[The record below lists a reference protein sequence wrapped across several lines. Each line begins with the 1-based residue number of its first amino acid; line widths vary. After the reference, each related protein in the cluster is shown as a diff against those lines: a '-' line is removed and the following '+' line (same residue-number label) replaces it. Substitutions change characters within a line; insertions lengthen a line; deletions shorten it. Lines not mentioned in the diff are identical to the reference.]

1 VAHSGQVTTGG
12 GDPGSATAGS
22 VNEALSAL
30 ADVLEAR
37 AHAIAQQVE
46 EAYRVEIPEYRLRM
60 DDFEDDS
67 YAVTLAGVLG
77 AVAVLRGVTPP
88 IEDRLV
94 QSRAFGRRR
103 ARQDFPLSAV
113 VHGFQVGVR
122 IFLEQVALEAPTYG
136 GLSGAVVLQAVGDL
150 MDVITTSVAAVSEG
164 YEAARRTLVADR
176 RRAVDAFFSDLVLGV
191 VSDVDAARAGA
202 MGLMSAPAYVAFA
215 TPAGE
220 GVEDDVEANGE
231 GCLTGRVGSAL
242 VVIAPIESPGDA
254 DARAHALFPDG
265 TRLVA
270 SGGPRSGLS
279 GVRAGYEDA
288 LQTLELAGK
297 LGLSGRVQ
305 RRDVLVPGLL
315 ASTPAYASELASL
328 LEPLVE
334 ADAKGE
340 ARLVPTLRAYLAS
353 GLSPYKT
360 AAALFVHRNTLRA
373 RLRRIEQ
380 LLGAPIIEVHL
391 ALQLALLARDLEL
404 PARIREI
411 P

>member
-1 VAHSGQVTTGG
+1 MTTGG

-22 VNEALSAL
+22 VNEALNAL

-37 AHAIAQQVE
+37 AHAITQQVE

-60 DDFEDDS
+60 DTFEEDS
-67 YAVTLAGVLG
+67 YAVSLAGVLG
-77 AVAVLRGVTPP
+77 AVAILRGAP
-88 IEDRLV
+88 IPLEERLAL
-94 QSRAFGRRR
+94 SRAFGRRR
-103 ARQDFPLSAV
+103 ARQEFPLSAV

-122 IFLEQVALEAPTYG
+122 IFLEQVALEAPRYG
-136 GLSGAVVLQAVGDL
+136 GLSGAVVLRAVGDL
-150 MDVITTSVAAVSEG
+150 MDVVTTSVAAVSEG
-164 YEAARRTLVADR
+164 YEATRRELVADR
-176 RRAVDAFFSDLVLGV
+176 RRSVDAFFSDLVLGV
-191 VSDVDAARAGA
+191 VSDADSARAGA
-202 MGLMSAPAYVAFA
+202 MGLTPAPAYVAFA
-215 TPAGE
+215 TPAVN
-220 GVEDDVEANGE
+220 GVEDDVEANGD
-231 GCLTGRVGSAL
+231 GCLSGRVGSAV
-242 VVIAPIESPGDA
+242 VVIAPVESPDDA
-254 DARAHALFPDG
+254 DARARALFPDE

-270 SGGPRSGLS
+270 TGGPHSGLS

-288 LQTLELAGK
+288 LHTLELAGK

-305 RRDVLVPGLL
+305 RREVLVPGLL

-334 ADAKGE
+334 ADSKGE
-340 ARLVPTLRAYLAS
+340 ARLVPTLRAYLTS

-391 ALQLALLARDLEL
+391 ALQLALLARDLDL
-404 PARIREI
+404 PASIREI

>member
-1 VAHSGQVTTGG
+1 M
-12 GDPGSATAGS
+12 
-22 VNEALSAL
+22 NAL

-37 AHAIAQQVE
+37 AHAITQQVE

-60 DDFEDDS
+60 DTFEEDS
-67 YAVTLAGVLG
+67 YAVSLAGVLG
-77 AVAVLRGVTPP
+77 AVAILRGAPAPV
-88 IEDRLV
+88 EDRLEL
-94 QSRAFGRRR
+94 SRAFGRRR
-103 ARQDFPLSAV
+103 ARQEFPLSAV

-122 IFLEQVALEAPTYG
+122 IFLEHVALEAPRFG

-150 MDVITTSVAAVSEG
+150 MDVVTTSVAAVSEG
-164 YEAARRTLVADR
+164 YEATRREMVADR
-176 RRAVDAFFSDLVLGV
+176 RRSVDAFFSDLVLGV
-191 VSDVDAARAGA
+191 VSDADAARAGA
-202 MGLMSAPAYVAFA
+202 MGLTPAPGYIAFA
-215 TPAGE
+215 TRADS
-220 GVEDDVEANGE
+220 GVEHDVEANAA
-231 GCLTGRVGSAL
+231 GCLSGRVGSAL
-242 VVIAPIESPGDA
+242 VVIAPVESPA
-254 DARAHALFPDG
+254 DVEPRARALFPDE

-270 SGGPRSGLS
+270 SGAPRSGLS
-279 GVRAGYEDA
+279 GVRAGYEEA
-288 LQTLELAGK
+288 LHTLELAGK
-297 LGLSGRVQ
+297 LGLSGQVQ

-334 ADAKGE
+334 ADSKGE

-380 LLGAPIIEVHL
+380 LLGAPIIEVQL

-404 PARIREI
+404 PATIREI